1 MKGLGVDT
9 LNQNEE
15 SVLGK
20 LQKGLG
26 NVISNENTDRS
37 MQGPEFETFFS

>member
-1 MKGLGVDT
+1 MIKKKFSDVHTLKDQMKGLGVNT

-26 NVISNENTDRS
+26 AVIPD
-37 MQGPEFETFFS
+37 